1 MHGITKWK
9 WPFHVYLHIKLG
21 LHSQQ
26 AAKLMHLNTHN
37 YGVHNFKR
45 GNIICHIYAPH
56 LPLTCAG
63 LNIWLSQFMIILNLK
78 ILCHYQWYCISKLA
92 SWKLLLRQHGRSD
105 WNNFWSYMPKKTE
118 VAEPNLAR
126 FPAETA
132 PNYRSANAS
141 PEQDTTQNI
150 NLLN

>member
-1 MHGITKWK
+1 MG
-9 WPFHVYLHIKLG
+9 
-21 LHSQQ
+21 
-26 AAKLMHLNTHN
+26 
-37 YGVHNFKR
+37 GV
-45 GNIICHIYAPH
+45 IETTSEA
-56 LPLTCAG
+56 
-63 LNIWLSQFMIILNLK
+63 
-78 ILCHYQWYCISKLA
+78 
-92 SWKLLLRQHGRSD
+92 
-105 WNNFWSYMPKKTE
+105 MPTKTE